1 MAATDEQVLSALRS
15 DDAAELLAL
24 RLRLAESAERAGTLD
39 VAYVTMESPVGLLLL
54 AATGRGIARVAFAG
68 GDGGVDAVLTA
79 LAARLGPR
87 ILRSAAR
94 LDDATVQLS
103 EYFAGARREFDL
115 PLDLTLAVGAFRR
128 DVLGALPSIAYGATA
143 SYAEVARSTGRP
155 LAVRAVGTACALNPL
170 PLLIPCHR
178 VVRSDGTPGSY
189 AGGPEA
195 KRRLLDLESAA

>member
-68 GDGGVDAVLTA
+68 DDGGVDAVLTA